1 MNRCA
6 ALGIVHKNSI
16 LLCKRSE
23 SSPMPGYWGIFAGSI
38 EKGESSM
45 SCAVRELKEESGIDL
60 PIDKIKYVKTIYVDT
75 DFTMNIYMAE
85 FDHLVEPNL
94 NDEHT
99 EYGWFSIDDLHL
111 FPYDIDPVLVECIQ
125 KYKRSRFIL

>member
-1 MNRCA
+1 
-6 ALGIVHKNSI
+6 
-16 LLCKRSE
+16 
-23 SSPMPGYWGIFAGSI
+23 MPGYWSIFAGSI

-45 SCAVRELKEESGIDL
+45 SCATRELKEESGID
-60 PIDKIKYVKTIYVDT
+60 ISVDKIKYVKTIYVDT

-85 FDHLVEPNL
+85 FDRLVKPNL

>member
-6 ALGIVHKNSI
+6 AVGIIYKNSI

-23 SSPMPGYWGIFAGSI
+23 SSPMSGYWSIFAGSI

-45 SCAVRELKEESGIDL
+45 SCAVRELKEESGID
-60 PIDKIKYVKTIYVDT
+60 ISIEKIKYVKTIYGDS
-75 DFTMNIYMAE
+75 DFSMNIYMSE
-85 FDHLVEPNL
+85 FDRLVEPSL

-111 FPYDIDPVLVECIQ
+111 FPYDIDINLVECIQ